1 MRRIAEAA
9 GRVLRPLSSLLST
22 RLKLENGTAA
32 DENQSTVNIVGSNLV
47 VRAADSR
54 PFSDTER
61 EFLREVFDLLRVA
74 EQGDARLRM
83 FEDRI
88 GRLEGEN
95 LDLLMQNRTLSE
107 ISARDSLTGL
117 YNRWYVMEKI
127 DSEMNRALR
136 HGSPMSVLMLDLD
149 HFKKV
154 NDSFGHGVGDEV
166 LKVVGQVL
174 RESCRVYDVAGRY
187 GGEEFCVV
195 LPETRVGNTKM
206 VAERIR
212 SRLAST
218 ELPVG
223 SSSITVTASI
233 GVAGMDSVSDEGVV
247 SAAALLDRADR
258 ALYSAKHHGRN
269 RVELWLPEV
278 PPSLTSHG
286 SDSGP
291 SH

>member
-32 DENQSTVNIVGSNLV
+32 DENSSTVNIAGSNLV

-61 EFLREVFDLLRVA
+61 EFVREVFDLIRLA
-74 EQGDARLRM
+74 EQTDARMRA

-154 NDSFGHGVGDEV
+154 NDSFGHSVGDEV

-195 LPETRVGNTKM
+195 LPETRVGNTKQ

-258 ALYSAKHHGRN
+258 ALYAAKHHGRN
-269 RVELWLPEV
+269 RVELWLPEA
-278 PPSLTSHG
+278 PPSATSH
-286 SDSGP
+286 
-291 SH
+291 

>member
-9 GRVLRPLSSLLST
+9 GRVLRPLSSLLNT
-22 RLKLENGTAA
+22 RLKLETALAA
-32 DENQSTVNIVGSNLV
+32 DENLSTVAVSGSNLV

-54 PFSDTER
+54 PFTDTER
-61 EFLREVFDLLRVA
+61 EFLREMFDLIRLS
-74 EQGDARLRM
+74 EQTDARLRT

-88 GRLEGEN
+88 GKLEGEN

-107 ISARDSLTGL
+107 ISARDALTGL

-149 HFKKV
+149 HFKRV
-154 NDSFGHGVGDEV
+154 NDSFGHSVGDEV
-166 LKVVGQVL
+166 LKNVGQVL
-174 RESCRVYDVAGRY
+174 RESCRVYDVPGRY
-187 GGEEFCVV
+187 GGEEFCIV
-195 LPETRVGNTKM
+195 LPDTRGGNTKA

-223 SSSITVTASI
+223 TTSIIVTASI
-233 GVAGMDSVSDEGVV
+233 GVAGMDSVADEGVV

-269 RVELWLPEV
+269 RVELYLPEV
-278 PPSLTSHG
+278 PPSETNH
-286 SDSGP
+286 
-291 SH
+291 

>member
-9 GRVLRPLSSLLST
+9 GRVLRPLSAMLNT
-22 RLKLENGTAA
+22 RLKLESGTAA
-32 DENQSTVNIVGSNLV
+32 DENRSTVSVGGSNLV

-54 PFSDTER
+54 PFTENER
-61 EFLREVFDLLRVA
+61 EFVREVFGFIRLA
-74 EQGDARLRM
+74 EETDARLRA

-136 HGSPMSVLMLDLD
+136 HGQPMSLLMLDLD
-149 HFKKV
+149 HFKRV
-154 NDSFGHGVGDEV
+154 NDSFGHSVGDEV

-174 RESCRVYDVAGRY
+174 RDSCRVYDVPGRY
-187 GGEEFCVV
+187 GGEEFCIV
-195 LPETRVGNTKM
+195 LPETRASNTRV

-218 ELPVG
+218 QLPVG
-223 SSSITVTASI
+223 EGFVTVTASI
-233 GVAGMDSVSDEGVV
+233 GVAGMDSVAEEGVV

-258 ALYSAKHHGRN
+258 ALYAAKHHGRN
-269 RVELWLPEV
+269 RVELWLPEA
-278 PPSLTSHG
+278 PPSATNH
-286 SDSGP
+286 
-291 SH
+291 

>member
-32 DENQSTVNIVGSNLV
+32 DENRSTLNIVGSNLV

-61 EFLREVFDLLRVA
+61 EFLREVFDLIRLA

-218 ELPVG
+218 QLPVG

-269 RVELWLPEV
+269 RVELWLPEA
-278 PPSLTSHG
+278 PPSLTSH
-286 SDSGP
+286 
-291 SH
+291 

>member
-9 GRVLRPLSSLLST
+9 GQVLRPLSSLLST

-32 DENQSTVNIVGSNLV
+32 DENSSTVNIAGSNLV

-61 EFLREVFDLLRVA
+61 EFLRQVFDLIRLA
-74 EQGDARLRM
+74 EQTDARMRT

-154 NDSFGHGVGDEV
+154 NDSFGHSVGDEV

-195 LPETRVGNTKM
+195 LPETRVGNTKQ

-258 ALYSAKHHGRN
+258 ALYAAKHHGRN
-269 RVELWLPEV
+269 RVELWLPEA
-278 PPSLTSHG
+278 PPSATSH
-286 SDSGP
+286 
-291 SH
+291 

>member
-9 GRVLRPLSSLLST
+9 GQVLRPLSSLLST

-32 DENQSTVNIVGSNLV
+32 DENSSTVNIAGSNLV

-61 EFLREVFDLLRVA
+61 EFLRQVFDLIRLA
-74 EQGDARLRM
+74 EQTDARMRT

-154 NDSFGHGVGDEV
+154 NDSFGHSVGDEV

-195 LPETRVGNTKM
+195 LPETRVGNTKQ

-233 GVAGMDSVSDEGVV
+233 GVAGMDSVPDEGVV

-258 ALYSAKHHGRN
+258 ALYAAKHHGRS
-269 RVELWLPEV
+269 RVELWLPEA
-278 PPSLTSHG
+278 PPSATSH
-286 SDSGP
+286 
-291 SH
+291 

>member
-9 GRVLRPLSSLLST
+9 GQVLRPLSSLLST

-32 DENQSTVNIVGSNLV
+32 DENSSTVNIAGSNLV

-61 EFLREVFDLLRVA
+61 EFVRQVFDLIRLA
-74 EQGDARLRM
+74 EQTDARMRA

-154 NDSFGHGVGDEV
+154 NDSFGHSVGDEV

-195 LPETRVGNTKM
+195 LPETRVGNTKQ

-258 ALYSAKHHGRN
+258 ALYAAKHHGRN
-269 RVELWLPEV
+269 RVELWLPEA
-278 PPSLTSHG
+278 PPSATSH
-286 SDSGP
+286 
-291 SH
+291 